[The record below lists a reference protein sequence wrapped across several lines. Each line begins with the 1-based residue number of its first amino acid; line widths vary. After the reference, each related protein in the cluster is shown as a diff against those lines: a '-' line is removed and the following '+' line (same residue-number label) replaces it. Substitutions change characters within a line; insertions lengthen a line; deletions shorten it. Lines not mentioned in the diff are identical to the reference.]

1 MEAMDFNGY
10 SGNTKSKFIA
20 NALFEMGEIKAWRWR
35 RRGEGG
41 EVRLRPLE
49 HTEERGRCRRR
60 VPY

>member
-1 MEAMDFNGY
+1 MRMNIRSIPNICLCY
-10 SGNTKSKFIA
+10 S
-20 NALFEMGEIKAWRWR
+20 KAWRRR

-49 HTEERGRCRRR
+49 HTEERGRCLRR